1 MARAIERQAATQNR
15 LVAVSNPLRAEIL
28 RILVER
34 PASPAEIARELE
46 VPTPNV
52 SHHAKR
58 LVELDCAELMEERK
72 VQGAIQHIYRATE
85 RALVSTEEWE
95 QMHEGEALGFLAETM
110 QMILND
116 YLASEKA
123 GIIGS
128 DSQFHLTR
136 TPIFLDQEGLEEGL
150 KIFENARLAMADVER
165 RSAERSGSKRTM
177 VFPASSSLALFKMP
191 TGGKGDLSD

>member
-1 MARAIERQAATQNR
+1 
-15 LVAVSNPLRAEIL
+15 
-28 RILVER
+28 
-34 PASPAEIARELE
+34 
-46 VPTPNV
+46 
-52 SHHAKR
+52 
-58 LVELDCAELMEERK
+58 
-72 VQGAIQHIYRATE
+72 
-85 RALVSTEEWE
+85 
-95 QMHEGEALGFLAETM
+95 MHEGEALGFLAETM